1 MPDLVHGLAL
11 TQAHSKKKA
20 GSEASKVFQ
29 VLLVMVFN
37 RQG

>member
-11 TQAHSKKKA
+11 TQRHTHIKA